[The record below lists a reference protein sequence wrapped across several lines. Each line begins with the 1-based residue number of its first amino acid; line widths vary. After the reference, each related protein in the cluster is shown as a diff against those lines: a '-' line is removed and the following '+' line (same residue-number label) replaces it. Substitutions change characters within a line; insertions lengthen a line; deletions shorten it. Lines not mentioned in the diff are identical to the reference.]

1 MGSMADMNLAAT
13 RQENVAL
20 RKECQRLAGIIE
32 AMRAQDRLTALRA
45 QFVAAELADQRIGCE
60 ESAIDGG
67 FRAADLFVARL
78 KAEAEA
84 AMAEEAKDEGTG
96 DSGADPG
103 VDRPILVAS
112 EVGKDG

>member
-1 MGSMADMNLAAT
+1 MGVEANLNLAAAK
-13 RQENVAL
+13 QENMAL
-20 RKECQRLAGIIE
+20 RQECQRLAGIIE
-32 AMRAQDRLTALRA
+32 AMRVQDRLTALRA
-45 QFVAAELADQRIGCE
+45 QFVAAELADRRTGSE
-60 ESAIDGG
+60 ESAVDGG

-84 AMAEEAKDEGTG
+84 AMADEAKNGEAG
-96 DSGADPG
+96 DSGPGPG

>member
-1 MGSMADMNLAAT
+1 MGSMAEMNLAAT

-20 RKECQRLAGIIE
+20 RQECQRLAGIIE

-45 QFVAAELADQRIGCE
+45 QFVAAELTDSNLAEDQ
-60 ESAIDGG
+60 AVDGG
-67 FRAADLFVARL
+67 FYAADLFVARL

-112 EVGKDG
+112 EVGEDG

>member
-1 MGSMADMNLAAT
+1 MGSMAEMNLAAT

-20 RKECQRLAGIIE
+20 RQECQRLAGIIE

-45 QFVAAELADQRIGCE
+45 QFVAQSL
-60 ESAIDGG
+60 ESRGVDAAIETG
-67 FRAADLFVARL
+67 FAAADKFVERL

-84 AMAEEAKDEGTG
+84 AMAKGAKDEGTG
-96 DSGADPG
+96 DSGSDPG